1 MRKFLKW
8 LLGITLGLLG
18 LAFFILLTGWIVF
31 RISDTTNGK
40 LSTSGEERRYLL
52 YVPESYD
59 PSTPAPLVISLHGF
73 AQWPAHQSQLTGW
86 TELAD
91 QHGFIVVHPGGLGFP
106 KRWRTERQA
115 DGAPSPDV
123 IFISDLIDQL
133 ESDYNIDPTK
143 IYVNGLSNGGGMS
156 SLLACELSD
165 RIAAMGSVAGAY
177 AFSWEDCRSEQP
189 VPAIIFHGTNDPI
202 VPYQGG
208 LAGDSRFT
216 LPPVPSWVEGVAMHN
231 GCESVPADL
240 PSSGDISGIHFE
252 NCAEDAEVIFYTIQ
266 GGGHSWPGGGYL
278 PEFLVGT
285 TTQDIDATGVMWEF
299 FQKHTLKDQK

>member
-1 MRKFLKW
+1 MKKFLKW
-8 LLGITLGLLG
+8 MLGITLGLLG
-18 LAFFILLTGWIVF
+18 LALLLLLTGWVVF
-31 RISDTTNGK
+31 RISDTTNGR
-40 LSTSGEERRYLL
+40 LITSGEERRYLL

-59 PSTPAPLVISLHGF
+59 PSTPVPLVISLHGF

-91 QHGFIVVHPGGLGFP
+91 QYGFIVVHPGGLGFP
-106 KRWRTERQA
+106 KRWRTEIQA

-133 ESDYNIDPTK
+133 ERDYSIDPDR

-165 RIAAMGSVAGAY
+165 RVAAMGSVAGAY
-177 AFSWEDCRSEQP
+177 TFSWDDCPSTQP
-189 VPAIIFHGTNDPI
+189 VPAIIFHGTADPI
-202 VPYQGG
+202 VPYGGG
-208 LAGDSRFT
+208 LAGDSRFIF
-216 LPPVPSWVEGVAMHN
+216 PPISSWVAELAMHN
-231 GCESVPADL
+231 GCDSTPIDIPA
-240 PSSGDISGIHFE
+240 SGDIGGIRFE
-252 NCAEDAEVIFYTIQ
+252 NCAEDAEVIFYTID

-285 TTQDIDATGVMWEF
+285 TTHDIDATRVMWDF
-299 FQKHTLKDQK
+299 FEKHTLENQK